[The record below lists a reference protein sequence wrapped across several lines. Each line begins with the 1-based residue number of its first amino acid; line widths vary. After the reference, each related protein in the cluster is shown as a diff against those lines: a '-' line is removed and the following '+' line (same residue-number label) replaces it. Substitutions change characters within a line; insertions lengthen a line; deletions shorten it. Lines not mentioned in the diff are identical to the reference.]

1 MLLTV
6 IAIIIVF
13 VAIIIGQFIVNP
25 TLQPVYWMLV
35 FLLFVSVANIY
46 MTFYYYI
53 KLRNEPG
60 IKGERGS
67 PGLQGEGGG
76 KGVCVI
82 NTQCDSIQ
90 LCDQFIKEHLKEL
103 LPEYEKVLDKQNN
116 SQLLNNRDRSILS
129 QIQTYTGI
137 LKPKCE
143 SGKYS
148 KEEMKTLIENSFNKK

>member
-1 MLLTV
+1 MLLTI

-35 FLLFVSVANIY
+35 FLLYVSVANIY

-67 PGLQGEGGG
+67 PGIKGEGGG

-82 NTQCDSIQ
+82 NTQCDAIQ
-90 LCDQFIKEHLKEL
+90 LCDDFIKKHLTTL
-103 LPEYEKVLDKQNN
+103 LPAYEKVLDKQNN

-129 QIQTYTGI
+129 QVQRYTEI

-148 KEEMKTLIENSFNKK
+148 KEEMGKLIEDSFSKS

>member
-1 MLLTV
+1 MLLTI

-35 FLLFVSVANIY
+35 FLLYVSIANIY
-46 MTFYYYI
+46 MTFYYYV

-60 IKGERGS
+60 IKGERGE
-67 PGLQGEGGG
+67 PGIKGEDGG

-82 NTQCDSIQ
+82 NTQCDAIQ
-90 LCDQFIKEHLKEL
+90 LCDDFIKTHLKKL
-103 LPEYEKVLDKQNN
+103 LPAYEKVLDKQNN

-129 QIQTYTGI
+129 QVQRYTEI
-137 LKPKCE
+137 LKPKCK

-148 KEEMKTLIENSFNKK
+148 KEEMAKLIEDSFNNS